1 MEITDS
7 LTLDAS
13 GLAFTRD
20 GFLVGDAKVSRA
32 GNVQYYLGR
41 ELGLTGDEA
50 SAVYGVYRDPA
61 TVFEEDSM
69 RSLVGR
75 PVTRGHPPNGVTADN
90 WKELTV
96 GQVGGRV
103 VRDGEHVVAPMAIMD
118 AAAAKE
124 VSAGARA
131 LSAGY
136 SVNVVADQGIAPDG
150 TPYQYRQASPL
161 RFNHVAYLPDNNP
174 RAGNT
179 RIGDAHWGTPT
190 AEELRIGD
198 GRAPGAQDRGA
209 LNPQPE
215 KSNMSNTNTRT
226 VLVDGL
232 SVETTD
238 AGAQAI
244 AKLQQQV
251 QDSRGALD
259 AANTAHT
266 AAIAA
271 KDAEI
276 AKRDATIDDLKGK
289 VLTDAALDERVQA
302 RGDLVATAKA
312 IHDADYRGKSDA
324 DVRKA
329 AVIGKLG
336 DAAIAGK
343 TDAYIEARF
352 DILADGVTA
361 DPVVKALRDGGG
373 RGGSGGGNQGTPMM
387 DNGWAASVAS
397 LDYRTRNQKEG

>member
-1 MEITDS
+1 MFLTDRVS
-7 LTLDAS
+7 VSAPRRT
-13 GLAFTRD
+13 GD
-20 GFLVGDAKVSRA
+20 GYLVADAKVART
-32 GNVQYYLGR
+32 GVQQYLGS
-41 ELGLTGDEA
+41 ELGRPDMPIVRL
-50 SAVYGVYRDPA
+50 YRPPEEVFA
-61 TVFEEDSM
+61 TDAMHSYAY
-69 RSLVGR
+69 R
-75 PVTRGHPPNGVTADN
+75 PVTVEHPAQMVDAST
-90 WKELTV
+90 WKSV
-96 GQVGGRV
+96 SAGQTGAEV
-103 VRDGEHVVAPMAIMD
+103 VRDGEFVRVPLVLMD
-118 AAAAKE
+118 AAAIKAYESGKRE
-124 VSAGARA
+124 
-131 LSAGY
+131 LSMGY
-136 SVNVVADQGIAPDG
+136 SAEIVFRDGVSPDG
-150 TPYQYRQASPL
+150 EAYDAVQTNL
-161 RFNHVAYLPDNNP
+161 RMNHLALVD
-174 RAGNT
+174 RARGGNQ
-179 RIGDAHWGTPT
+179 
-190 AEELRIGD
+190 LRIGD

-209 LNPQPE
+209 PNPQPE

-251 QDSRGALD
+251 QDSRGALE

-324 DVRKA
+324 EVRKA

-336 DAAIAGK
+336 DAAVAGK
-343 TDAYIEARF
+343 ADAYIEARF
-352 DILADGVTA
+352 DILADSVKTSA
-361 DPVVKALRDGGG
+361 DPVARALRDGAGH
-373 RGGSGGGNQGTPMM
+373 RTTVQ
-387 DNGWAASVAS
+387 DNGYSASVAG
-397 LDYRTRNQKEG
+397 LDYRTRNQKQEG